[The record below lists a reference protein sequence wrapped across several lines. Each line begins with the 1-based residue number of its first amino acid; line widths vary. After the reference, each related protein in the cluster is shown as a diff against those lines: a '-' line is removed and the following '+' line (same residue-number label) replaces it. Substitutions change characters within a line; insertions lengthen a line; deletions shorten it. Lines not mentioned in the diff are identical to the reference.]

1 MLGVF
6 LHAMKPSREKINR
19 TDKIRPPPHKTHCV
33 LLSASKSLCFF
44 RTKRTHFTL
53 LAPSSVPFRS
63 LPMYILS
70 VFSPSRFLRCDLGVS
85 SSGLHAQKA
94 LASTS
99 YLIMC
104 VNAMIVMDGEIFFST
119 ASDGPK
125 CRFIAIT

>member
-1 MLGVF
+1 
-6 LHAMKPSREKINR
+6 
-19 TDKIRPPPHKTHCV
+19 
-33 LLSASKSLCFF
+33 
-44 RTKRTHFTL
+44 
-53 LAPSSVPFRS
+53 
-63 LPMYILS
+63 MYILS

-125 CRFIAIT
+125 RRFIAIT